1 MNIYYVYID
10 NCITLLK
17 FETFERN
24 TYDNFET
31 QESTAWE
38 IFSSF
43 FYFLASRDPMQTNM
57 FSKIYK
63 ENIIEQTVS
72 VFITFFTLLLKNLK
86 D

>member
-31 QESTAWE
+31 QESNAWE
-38 IFSSF
+38 IFSIPRPYANKYVF
-43 FYFLASRDPMQTNM
+43 
-57 FSKIYK
+57 
-63 ENIIEQTVS
+63 ENI
-72 VFITFFTLLLKNLK
+72 
-86 D
+86 